1 MIESILPKS
10 RVHQT
15 QIKILGFG
23 FASHFVTREEFES
36 REILQFSEILKS
48 NRQSTQH
55 QTAKYFSEYPMLEL
69 HFQDDQNEIRHPT
82 KILFWDTTNI
92 LFVETP
98 GVERAAEER
107 EENWIKSNRQA
118 ISQKRKKNN
127 QDVKLIEVVHRG
139 AFFA

>member
-23 FASHFVTREEFES
+23 FASHFLTREAFES
-36 REILQFSEILKS
+36 REFLQFSGMLKS

-69 HFQDDQNEIRHPT
+69 HFQDDQN
-82 KILFWDTTNI
+82 
-92 LFVETP
+92 
-98 GVERAAEER
+98 
-107 EENWIKSNRQA
+107 
-118 ISQKRKKNN
+118 
-127 QDVKLIEVVHRG
+127 
-139 AFFA
+139 